1 MQIVG
6 NFFDMDIDDDCIPFK
21 KEKNIL
27 KNELGKK
34 TPNSFLNLRKEL
46 TQNICSV
53 IIEISNL
60 QIIESERSSIMGGLR
75 TLVY

>member
-1 MQIVG
+1 M
-6 NFFDMDIDDDCIPFK
+6 
-21 KEKNIL
+21 
-27 KNELGKK
+27 NELGKK

-60 QIIESERSSIMGGLR
+60 QIIESERRSIMGGLR

>member
-34 TPNSFLNLRKEL
+34 TPNSFLHL
-46 TQNICSV
+46 
-53 IIEISNL
+53 
-60 QIIESERSSIMGGLR
+60 
-75 TLVY
+75 

>member
-34 TPNSFLNLRKEL
+34 RPTHFCIYEKN
-46 TQNICSV
+46 
-53 IIEISNL
+53 
-60 QIIESERSSIMGGLR
+60 
-75 TLVY
+75 

>member
-34 TPNSFLNLRKEL
+34 TPNSFLHLRKEL

-53 IIEISNL
+53 IIKIRNL

>member
-1 MQIVG
+1 MFQNTVKCFKEPQVRIQIVG

-34 TPNSFLNLRKEL
+34 TPNSFLHLRKEL
-46 TQNICSV
+46 T
-53 IIEISNL
+53 
-60 QIIESERSSIMGGLR
+60 
-75 TLVY
+75 

>member
-27 KNELGKK
+27 KIELGKK
-34 TPNSFLNLRKEL
+34 TPNSFLHLRKEL

-53 IIEISNL
+53 IIKITNL
-60 QIIESERSSIMGGLR
+60 QIIESERSSIIGGLR
-75 TLVY
+75 MLV

>member
-1 MQIVG
+1 
-6 NFFDMDIDDDCIPFK
+6 MDIDDDCIPFK